1 MPMPNE
7 DYRTINIG
15 SDKAVYALKDHKNMI
30 IGHDHHALKNHKS
43 L

>member
-7 DYRTINIG
+7 DYKTINIG
-15 SDKAVYALKDHKNMI
+15 SDKAVYALKDQKNMI